1 MSEIGKT
8 LGDQRLQDFI
18 SLREVAVE
26 LELNP
31 QTVKRWLKEKRV
43 PKITWG
49 KDRRG
54 WVFVHRESLR
64 LLRAYRDSI
73 KIK

>member
-1 MSEIGKT
+1 MSEIGKA

-18 SLREVAVE
+18 SLREVAAG
-26 LELNP
+26 LGLNP
-31 QTVKRWLKEKRV
+31 QTVKRWLRDKRV
-43 PKITWG
+43 LKVTWG

-54 WVFVHRESLR
+54 WVFVHRESVH

-73 KIK
+73 KLK

>member
-1 MSEIGKT
+1 MSEIGKA
-8 LGDQRLQDFI
+8 LGGQRLQDFI

-26 LELNP
+26 IELSP

-43 PKITWG
+43 PKVTWG

-54 WVFVHRESLR
+54 WVFVHRESVR

>member
-8 LGDQRLQDFI
+8 LGEQRLQDFI
-18 SLREVAVE
+18 SLREVAAE
-26 LELNP
+26 LGLNP
-31 QTVKRWLKEKRV
+31 QTVKHWLKNRRV
-43 PKITWG
+43 SRVMWG

-54 WVFVHRESLR
+54 WVFVHRESVR
-64 LLRAYRDSI
+64 LLRVYRDSI

>member
-1 MSEIGKT
+1 MSEIGRT
-8 LGDQRLQDFI
+8 LGGQRLQDFI
-18 SLREVAVE
+18 RLREVAAE
-26 LELNP
+26 LELTP
-31 QTVKRWLKEKRV
+31 QTVKNWLKYKRV
-43 PKITWG
+43 ARVMWG

-54 WVFVHRESLR
+54 WVFVHRESVR